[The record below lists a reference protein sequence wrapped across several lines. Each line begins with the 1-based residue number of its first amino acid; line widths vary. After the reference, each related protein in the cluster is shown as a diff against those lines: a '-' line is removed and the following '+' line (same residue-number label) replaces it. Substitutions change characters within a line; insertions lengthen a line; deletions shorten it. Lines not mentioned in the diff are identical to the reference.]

1 MKKIKKLKEFWSNS
15 NVEIT
20 VNKREM
26 LLEITVCS
34 LAGILI
40 GILFS
45 PKKTSMFGC
54 HNGSN
59 NSNNNNGTLAPK
71 AKAKEEERIE
81 EKGQIK
87 EKTNRRKKADRRK
100 CR

>member
-1 MKKIKKLKEFWSNS
+1 MKKVRQLKEFWKNS

-26 LLEITVCS
+26 LLGITVCS

-40 GILFS
+40 GILFG
-45 PKKTSMFGC
+45 PKKTAMFGC

-71 AKAKEEERIE
+71 
-81 EKGQIK
+81 KGVPA
-87 EKTNRRKKADRRK
+87 EVKKQYAGGSGQSNA
-100 CR
+100 